1 MSAPDASKL
10 VIVATI
16 LVFLLHIF
24 SYSMSFDPSYMRY
37 DGLNSVNYTLRAID
51 DEPLFTRL
59 LVDLSG
65 PRNKTEMK
73 EHFMKQ
79 RQFF

>member
-1 MSAPDASKL
+1 
-10 VIVATI
+10 
-16 LVFLLHIF
+16 
-24 SYSMSFDPSYMRY
+24 MSFDPSYMRY

-59 LVDLSG
+59 LVDLPG
-65 PRNKTEMK
+65 PRNKTELK

-79 RQFF
+79 RQFYLDKLKQERTVTDKHNGR